1 MNFKSHN
8 IPIESQLSTRT
19 TLHNNLSFP
28 RQSKTATFVK
38 LNWCK
43 FSHVHEQISNTSR
56 RISRVYVLRSDFEQI
71 RFQETKKE
79 FPYTAA
85 IVSINRCFLRELK
98 QRRRRRQQER
108 HKSNWF
114 RLAKQQLCTCNTRF
128 CTFFQFAVTARLRH
142 ETAYFTFFEGREHR
156 TTPFY
161 LFSWISIQLQKKL
174 PTFDKM
180 NEME

>member
-1 MNFKSHN
+1 MFSC
-8 IPIESQLSTRT
+8 TRA
-19 TLHNNLSFP
+19 NL
-28 RQSKTATFVK
+28 KYDT
-38 LNWCK
+38 
-43 FSHVHEQISNTSR
+43 NTSR
-56 RISRVYVLRSDFEQI
+56 RIGRVYVLRSDFEQI

-128 CTFFQFAVTARLRH
+128 CIFFQFAVTARLRR

-156 TTPFY
+156 TTAFY

-174 PTFDKM
+174 PTFDEM

>member
-1 MNFKSHN
+1 MYASKSKVWHKHVKENRSCVRFKIWIWAN
-8 IPIESQLSTRT
+8 
-19 TLHNNLSFP
+19 
-28 RQSKTATFVK
+28 TF
-38 LNWCK
+38 
-43 FSHVHEQISNTSR
+43 SR
-56 RISRVYVLRSDFEQI
+56 K
-71 RFQETKKE
+71 KKE
-79 FPYTAA
+79 FPYTAV

-128 CTFFQFAVTARLRH
+128 CIFFQFAVTARLRR

-156 TTPFY
+156 TTAFY

-174 PTFDKM
+174 PTFDEM